1 MNDRFGRTARQFA
14 NHAGLLITGLVLAG
28 CGPEAQSPAPEPGV
42 EVRGEP
48 IRGEPIGQAPL
59 PAPEVAGESPKPP
72 DAAPE
77 PEAAVSV
84 IVPVAFEPT
93 GVPVAAAGDAGGVG
107 GTPAGSAGESRPVE
121 TAQEALTSTTTPT
134 VPADAAGGT
143 GEKAESTADGGKP
156 TGTAL
161 NPLSVAFEKLASFAY
176 ALPEGPVG
184 TNTVTDVVAANQ
196 IPESIRWL
204 NDQFISLKGFM
215 LPLKVEKGL
224 VTELLI
230 MRDQSMCC
238 YGTVPKINEWV
249 SVKMVGEGVK
259 PVMDQAVTLFG
270 KLKVGEM
277 YENGYLVGIFALD
290 GERMAGPLD
299 L

>member
-1 MNDRFGRTARQFA
+1 M
-14 NHAGLLITGLVLAG
+14 GLVLAVGWLAG
-28 CGPEAQSPAPEPGV
+28 CGRETQSPAPEPRS

-48 IRGEPIGQAPL
+48 IRGEPIAAR
-59 PAPEVAGESPKPP
+59 PAVPDPVPGPGTSTGVVTAVVETPKTPPVPAEAERVATKVTTTVTTTIATTVPAVESPKPADP
-72 DAAPE
+72 K
-77 PEAAVSV
+77 
-84 IVPVAFEPT
+84 
-93 GVPVAAAGDAGGVG
+93 
-107 GTPAGSAGESRPVE
+107 SAGQAPVG
-121 TAQEALTSTTTPT
+121 TST
-134 VPADAAGGT
+134 
-143 GEKAESTADGGKP
+143 
-156 TGTAL
+156 
-161 NPLSVAFEKLASFAY
+161 NPLTVGFDKLASFAY
-176 ALPEGPVG
+176 ALPEGPVD
-184 TNTVTDVVAANQ
+184 TNVVVQVSATNQ
-196 IPESIRWL
+196 IPTTIRAL

-277 YENGYLVGIFALD
+277 YENGYLVGIYALD
-290 GERMAGPLD
+290 GERMSGPLD

>member
-1 MNDRFGRTARQFA
+1 MNGGFWHSIRKWADPVGTLA
-14 NHAGLLITGLVLAG
+14 AGILLAG
-28 CGPEAQSPAPEPGV
+28 CGQQAQSPAPAPTA
-42 EVRGEP
+42 EVRGDP
-48 IRGEPIGQAPL
+48 IRGEPI
-59 PAPEVAGESPKPP
+59 
-72 DAAPE
+72 AAPTSAASTTSTGAVVASAGAVDVKVAVE
-77 PEAAVSV
+77 VKVGGEASKVVVTTEGTPTAGNGPGALTAVGNGKATAAAAAVN
-84 IVPVAFEPT
+84 IA
-93 GVPVAAAGDAGGVG
+93 
-107 GTPAGSAGESRPVE
+107 E
-121 TAQEALTSTTTPT
+121 TA
-134 VPADAAGGT
+134 
-143 GEKAESTADGGKP
+143 KP
-156 TGTAL
+156 GTGTAA
-161 NPLSVAFEKLASFAY
+161 NPLTVGFDKLASFAY
-176 ALPEGPVG
+176 SLPDGPID
-184 TNTVTDVVAANQ
+184 TNLVAQTTTTNQ
-196 IPESIRWL
+196 IPSTIKAL

-277 YENGYLVGIFALD
+277 YENGYLVGIYALD

>member
-1 MNDRFGRTARQFA
+1 MA
-14 NHAGLLITGLVLAG
+14 AGIFLAG
-28 CGPEAQSPAPEPGV
+28 CGQQAQSPAPAPTA
-42 EVRGEP
+42 EVRGDP
-48 IRGEPIGQAPL
+48 IRGEPI
-59 PAPEVAGESPKPP
+59 
-72 DAAPE
+72 AAPTSAASTTSTGAVVASAGAVDVKVAVE
-77 PEAAVSV
+77 VKVGGEASKVV
-84 IVPVAFEPT
+84 VTTEGTPT
-93 GVPVAAAGDAGGVG
+93 AGNGKATATAAAASI
-107 GTPAGSAGESRPVE
+107 AE
-121 TAQEALTSTTTPT
+121 TA
-134 VPADAAGGT
+134 
-143 GEKAESTADGGKP
+143 KP
-156 TGTAL
+156 GTGTAA
-161 NPLSVAFEKLASFAY
+161 NPLTVGFDKLASFAY
-176 ALPEGPVG
+176 SLPDGPID
-184 TNTVTDVVAANQ
+184 TNLVAQTTTTNQ
-196 IPESIRWL
+196 IPSTIKAL

-277 YENGYLVGIFALD
+277 YENGYLVGIYALD

>member
-1 MNDRFGRTARQFA
+1 MNGGVWRSIRKWADP
-14 NHAGLLITGLVLAG
+14 AGLAALGILLAG
-28 CGPEAQSPAPEPGV
+28 CGQEAHSPAPEPRA

-48 IRGEPIGQAPL
+48 IRGEAIVTPPL
-59 PAPEVAGESPKPP
+59 TVAST
-72 DAAPE
+72 
-77 PEAAVSV
+77 VSTST
-84 IVPVAFEPT
+84 IVPATGGVAVQVSADVNVGAGPVKAAETTGAAGNAVGMVAPT
-93 GVPVAAAGDAGGVG
+93 GALTAKTEGTANAGS
-107 GTPAGSAGESRPVE
+107 GTPAS
-121 TAQEALTSTTTPT
+121 
-134 VPADAAGGT
+134 
-143 GEKAESTADGGKP
+143 
-156 TGTAL
+156 
-161 NPLSVAFEKLASFAY
+161 PLSVGFDRLASFAY
-176 ALPEGPVG
+176 ALPDGPVD
-184 TNTVTDVVAANQ
+184 TNVVAQTASTNQ
-196 IPESIRWL
+196 IPTTIRAL

-249 SVKMVGEGVK
+249 SVKMVGDGVK

-277 YENGYLVGIFALD
+277 YENGYLVGIYALD